1 MLEYL
6 PSLLFAKDRKFALN
20 VHNGVL
26 KAVMYGTLGKGPSV
40 LRSFGDGKIS
50 LRISVTFEGKLNEEE
65 EEEEKTDIRDYSHVR
80 SPFRLD

>member
-6 PSLLFAKDRKFALN
+6 PSLLFAKDRKFTLN

-26 KAVMYGTLGKGPSV
+26 EAVMYGTLGKGPSV

-50 LRISVTFEGKLNEEE
+50 LMISVTFEGKLNEEE
-65 EEEEKTDIRDYSHVR
+65 KKTDIRDYSHVR